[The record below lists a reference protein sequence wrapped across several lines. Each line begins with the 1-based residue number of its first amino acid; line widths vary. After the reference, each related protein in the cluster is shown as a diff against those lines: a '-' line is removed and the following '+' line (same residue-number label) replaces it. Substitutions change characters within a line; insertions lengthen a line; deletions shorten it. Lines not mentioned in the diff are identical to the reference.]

1 MHQQPCGNQGLV
13 SVPDPKPTPARIAF
27 LHVILEAIYALDEV
41 WGKTN
46 QGLTDD
52 NFSPYSS
59 EQDGTLHVE
68 VCILDSAEQLWGSVV
83 CRALQK
89 FLQFFSSLQETLR
102 VGRLVLSPLHDG
114 IQVAT
119 SQFGVVVLLLEIWN
133 VQKLQSCYP
142 AIK

>member
-1 MHQQPCGNQGLV
+1 MKSG
-13 SVPDPKPTPARIAF
+13 D
-27 LHVILEAIYALDEV
+27 
-41 WGKTN
+41 KTN

-52 NFSPYSS
+52 NFSSYSS